1 MTTAVYSFQQQLAK
15 GQTYEQQLD
24 AAFADRFFIR
34 PATRAEQ
41 RCGIDRIY
49 RPRKSPDQVLTV
61 EYKADQTAGRT
72 GNAFVETVSVS
83 TTGKPGWAI
92 SSQADW
98 LFYLVLGAAEA
109 LYILQMA
116 KLRAKLPAWR
126 SRYQERHIP
135 NEGYFTVGLLVPLDE
150 FEKIAYAVV

>member
-1 MTTAVYSFQQQLAK
+1 MTYSFTKQLAQ

-24 AAFADRFFIR
+24 ARFGDRYIIQ
-34 PATRAEQ
+34 PATPQQQ
-41 RCGIDRIY
+41 RQGIDRVY
-49 RPRKSPDQVLTV
+49 RPRKAPDQLLTV
-61 EYKADQTAGRT
+61 EYKADKTAGRT

-92 SSQADW
+92 TSEADW

-126 SRYQERHIP
+126 SRYQERQIP
-135 NEGYFTVGLLVPLDE
+135 NEGYYTVGLLVPLDE